1 MNRQTSFVII
11 IEIHYFALFNHD
23 NWFSTLGH
31 TQKKDCLTFKDIK
44 HFQMPMI
51 FSNSVI
57 TSYI

>member
-23 NWFSTLGH
+23 NWFSTMGH
-31 TQKKDCLTFKDIK
+31 INKKLLFKDIK
-44 HFQMPMI
+44 HFQTPMI

-57 TSYI
+57 TSYL